1 MSEHLPQTNYLDPE
15 VLQKL
20 GGLELVAREI
30 VEGLRVGTHRSP
42 LRGFSTEFAHHRQY
56 APGDSIR
63 SIDWRIFGRTDRYY
77 TKLYEAET
85 NFDCYLLVDASS
97 SMNYTSGKVSKLEY
111 AKFLAASLAYM
122 VLRQRDSVGLSIFD
136 SKVRAYLPPR
146 SSMSIIM
153 EFDGLLRDI
162 KPTPRTSI
170 AKQLHDITLMIKR
183 RSLVVLV
190 SDLFSDVDDILAG
203 LDHLRFNGHDVVV
216 FHTLDPHELE
226 FPFKGAWCFEGLEEE
241 EPLTTQADRI
251 RDEYLTNFNEYMKSL
266 REGCV
271 ASQID
276 YTTVNTALPLDDV
289 LSEFIVKR
297 QAMLNGGRG

>member
-1 MSEHLPQTNYLDPE
+1 
-15 VLQKL
+15 
-20 GGLELVAREI
+20 
-30 VEGLRVGTHRSP
+30 
-42 LRGFSTEFAHHRQY
+42 
-56 APGDSIR
+56 
-63 SIDWRIFGRTDRYY
+63 
-77 TKLYEAET
+77 
-85 NFDCYLLVDASS
+85 
-97 SMNYTSGKVSKLEY
+97 
-111 AKFLAASLAYM
+111 
-122 VLRQRDSVGLSIFD
+122 
-136 SKVRAYLPPR
+136 
-146 SSMSIIM
+146 MSIIM

-276 YTTVNTALPLDDV
+276 YTAVNTALPLDDV